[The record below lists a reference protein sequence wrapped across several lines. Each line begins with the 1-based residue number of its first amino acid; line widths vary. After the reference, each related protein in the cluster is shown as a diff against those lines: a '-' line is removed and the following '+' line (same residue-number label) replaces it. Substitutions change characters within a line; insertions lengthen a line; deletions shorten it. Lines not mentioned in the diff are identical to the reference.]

1 MDMSN
6 LCDRT
11 KHKLKWKIMGQIG
24 KWGNEGIYRLGSEM
38 MMIMTTLIM
47 VMGVMTIAFTEH
59 LTLEQIL
66 PVVP

>member
-1 MDMSN
+1 
-6 LCDRT
+6 
-11 KHKLKWKIMGQIG
+11 MGQIG
-24 KWGNEGIYRLGSEM
+24 KWGNEEIYRLGSEM